1 MRHRNPIMQIKI
13 DVNSLGAEYACI
25 KILRNG
31 FGVVTLA
38 FSKIN

>member
-1 MRHRNPIMQIKI
+1 MQIKI
-13 DVNSLGAEYACI
+13 DVYSLEAEQVCI

-38 FSKIN
+38 FSII